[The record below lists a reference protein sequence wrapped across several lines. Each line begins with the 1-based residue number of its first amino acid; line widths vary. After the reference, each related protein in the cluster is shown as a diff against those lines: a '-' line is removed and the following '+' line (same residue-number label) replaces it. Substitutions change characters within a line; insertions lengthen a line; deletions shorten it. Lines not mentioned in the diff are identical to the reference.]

1 MQELLSG
8 LVPGLPERLRDQIL
22 ARAEGVPLYAV
33 ETVRMLLDTGALAE
47 EDGHF
52 QSRTDFSQLAVAETL
67 HALIAARLDAN
78 LPEDRA
84 LLQDASVIGQSFT
97 ADAAA
102 AIAGADAGALTD
114 RLDRLVR
121 RQLLVREVD
130 PRSPERG
137 QYRFVQT
144 LVRDVAYQSLARE
157 DRRARHLAAARYL
170 ESLGEDELAGVLA
183 NHYLA
188 AFRASRQGPEADALA
203 AQARVS
209 LQAAADRAAALQSH
223 RQVIAYLEQALTVTD
238 APAERAATTERLV
251 TASEPAGELSRGY
264 DYATQARDLYREV
277 GDGRGALRSVMWAA
291 RMLIPL
297 QRADEAVTELEVA
310 IRDAA
315 PLGDTPE
322 LAAAYAELARAH
334 MINDVHDR
342 SVEAANQALRIQG
355 ASTWSVIEALI
366 SKGTSLS
373 VMGNA
378 IEAEAT
384 LRGAIHLADRHGLAA
399 AAMRARNNLS
409 GFLSFASLRESVDM
423 DEEGERMGSR
433 FGSRTFRHQFL
444 QNLLEKSWRRGAWD
458 AWVPEVTEALEAESP
473 TLYYQSGFRGQLAI
487 RAAMRGDARDAEA
500 QLRQTLDAVGEM
512 ASAQMLAYPALIR
525 GWMRLAEGRLAE
537 AVEELGIASENT
549 NFTMDAGYGALIAA
563 AATGDAGSLDRWVAF
578 YDDPMWPGP
587 VSDALRTV
595 GQALQAIRRGAPGPG
610 DRAVEAAIRA
620 LIDGEDLLY
629 GHLAGFL
636 WAELVD
642 ESTAARQAGE
652 AAVAFLGESGAAA
665 FVDRFRAAVRR
676 PQPAAGISVHG

>member
-1 MQELLSG
+1 MLEEFVDDPAERRWIEPRLAGLLGFAALPNESREELFSAWRTLFERIAARAPVIMVFTDLQWADSGLLDFIEDLLGWARSSPLLVIGLARPELLERRPDWGSTVRTVTRINLEPLSAGDMGALLAG
-8 LVPGLPERLRDQIL
+8 LLPGLPDASLGTVCDRS
-22 ARAEGVPLYAV
+22 EGIPLYAV
-33 ETVRMLLDTGALAE
+33 ETVRMLLDTGAVTE

-52 QSRTDFSQLAVAETL
+52 RAQADLSQVAVPETL

-102 AIAGADAGALTD
+102 AIAGADSGALTD

-322 LAAAYAELARAH
+322 LAAAYAELARP
-334 MINDVHDR
+334 HDQRRPR
-342 SVEAANQALRIQG
+342 SVGGGGQPGAAHPGRQHVVG
-355 ASTWSVIEALI
+355 H
-366 SKGTSLS
+366 
-373 VMGNA
+373 
-378 IEAEAT
+378 
-384 LRGAIHLADRHGLAA
+384 RGA
-399 AAMRARNNLS
+399 
-409 GFLSFASLRESVDM
+409 
-423 DEEGERMGSR
+423 
-433 FGSRTFRHQFL
+433 HQ
-444 QNLLEKSWRRGAWD
+444 Q
-458 AWVPEVTEALEAESP
+458 
-473 TLYYQSGFRGQLAI
+473 
-487 RAAMRGDARDAEA
+487 
-500 QLRQTLDAVGEM
+500 
-512 ASAQMLAYPALIR
+512 
-525 GWMRLAEGRLAE
+525 
-537 AVEELGIASENT
+537 
-549 NFTMDAGYGALIAA
+549 
-563 AATGDAGSLDRWVAF
+563 
-578 YDDPMWPGP
+578 
-587 VSDALRTV
+587 
-595 GQALQAIRRGAPGPG
+595 
-610 DRAVEAAIRA
+610 
-620 LIDGEDLLY
+620 
-629 GHLAGFL
+629 GHLAERDGQR
-636 WAELVD
+636 D
-642 ESTAARQAGE
+642 RGGGDAARRDPPGRPARPGGRRDAGAEQPLRLPLVREPARVGRHGRGGGAHGKPLRLPHVPPPVPPEPAGE
-652 AAVAFLGESGAAA
+652 ELAPGSVGRLGSRGHGGPGGGEPHALLP
-665 FVDRFRAAVRR
+665 VRLSR
-676 PQPAAGISVHG
+676 PAGHPRRHAG